1 MRYLIL
7 LVSAVATLAGSAS
20 GFTWHVSKDGSSE
33 FSVIQEAVDAASPG
47 DTIWV
52 HAGRYDELTV
62 DCELWDDGTVADC
75 HVVFTK
81 DNLTLRG
88 DGKDVTVIGPAV
100 HPEDHPQYYFGIGAP
115 RGDRTSAIVRD
126 LTIENC
132 EWGIYASTPNCEF
145 TGLKI
150 QGCGEAIREVAL
162 SSCLVEDCDI
172 VDCNSGIK
180 AYTPARN
187 LTIRGSRISYVAYG
201 CFCVLVENI
210 LVEDSFFSGGA
221 TALAIQQDS
230 DAIIRG
236 VDASGYS
243 VAGVNL
249 CLGGS
254 AEIYDSRFDGGS
266 YGIASSGAFV
276 HCERTSFA
284 NQSYRTIWL
293 NGYGISYINDC
304 EIINGGGLSVRCA
317 YNGTDDCHADM
328 TNNYW
333 GTDSEE
339 QIRDW
344 IEDTNDDPDICC
356 TVDFLP
362 FNPGTPTEAK
372 SLSSLKDFFK

>member
-1 MRYLIL
+1 
-7 LVSAVATLAGSAS
+7 LAGSAS

-115 RGDRTSAIVRD
+115 RGDRTSAVVRD

-145 TGLKI
+145 YGLLI
-150 QGCGEAIREVAL
+150 RGCNEAIREVAL
-162 SSCLVEDCDI
+162 SSCLVEDCEVI
-172 VDCNSGIK
+172 DCNSGIE
-180 AYTPARN
+180 AFSPAIN
-187 LTIRGSRISYVAYG
+187 LTVRNSRFSNGVIG
-201 CFCVLVENI
+201 LLCVLVENV
-210 LVEDSFFSGGA
+210 LVEDSVFTDFWGPFS
-221 TALAIQQDS
+221 IQQDS
-230 DAIIRG
+230 NAILRN
-236 VDASGYS
+236 VDATSNHN
-243 VAGVNL
+243 VVVDL
-249 CLGGS
+249 CMGGS
-254 AEIYDSRFDGGS
+254 AEIYDSRFSGGEIGL
-266 YGIASSGAFV
+266 YSSGSFV
-276 HCERTSFA
+276 HCERSSFT
-284 NQSYRTIWL
+284 NNSYRTLYL
-293 NGYGISYINDC
+293 NSYNTSYFHDC
-304 EIINGGGLSVRCA
+304 EIINGGGVSVYCA
-317 YNGTDDCHADM
+317 FNGTDDCHIDM

-339 QIRDW
+339 QIREW
-344 IEDTNDDPDICC
+344 IVDKTDDPEICC
-356 TVDFLP
+356 TVDFIP
-362 FNPGTPTEAK
+362 FNPGTPVEAK
-372 SLSSLKDFFK
+372 SLSSLKDLFKRGGSE